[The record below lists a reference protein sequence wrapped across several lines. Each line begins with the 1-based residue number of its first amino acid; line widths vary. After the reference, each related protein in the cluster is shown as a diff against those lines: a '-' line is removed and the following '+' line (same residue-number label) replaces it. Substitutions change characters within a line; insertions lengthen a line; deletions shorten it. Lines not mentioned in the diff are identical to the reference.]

1 MSTEV
6 FGFGSSIVCLRFIA
20 ERSLADGQGF
30 SHRSSEASRG
40 ATLTGSAPVCMIRR
54 KTKASSPKPAA
65 LGRSL
70 NGTSGRF
77 LLMEK
82 PVRAA
87 SGATR
92 KRAK

>member
-1 MSTEV
+1 VQT
-6 FGFGSSIVCLRFIA
+6 GKGSVKV
-20 ERSLADGQGF
+20 ERSEPKGNLDGFLAGL
-30 SHRSSEASRG
+30 HASQKNEG
-40 ATLTGSAPVCMIRR
+40 
-54 KTKASSPKPAA
+54 KSPKAAA